1 MEISLKPII
10 FLVVFIIVG
19 IALFGP
25 INSVVNNVTTSGTYT
40 TIVSGTVTTSSFV
53 SNPQYVGSN
62 NATIVALVPLFYIL
76 VLIIVPAVV
85 AYKLYKEE

>member
-10 FLVVFIIVG
+10 FLVVFIIIG

-25 INSVVNNVTTSGTYT
+25 INSVVNNVTTPSLT
-40 TIVSGTVTTSSFV
+40 TVSGTVTQTV
-53 SNPQYVGSN
+53 ANPNYVGSS

-76 VLIIVPAVV
+76 VLIIVPAVI